1 MKSARQADVRNEVI
15 GGGCG
20 GYLPLANEAQGS
32 HAISQ
37 KEPDCSRRT
46 MLSAEIVA
54 GCRTVTRL
62 AGSGLSLNV
71 PQAKKNGMTTQTVS
85 VCEAMP
91 LPPLWSATQG
101 K

>member
-46 MLSAEIVA
+46 MLAAELVA
-54 GCRTVTRL
+54 GCRTVMSL
-62 AGSGLSLNV
+62 AGSGSHSASRK
-71 PQAKKNGMTTQTVS
+71 PKKNGMTTQTVS
-85 VCEAMP
+85 VREVMP
-91 LPPLWSATQG
+91 LHPL
-101 K
+101 